1 MGLKVLAIVV
11 LVLINLN
18 FGEKCQVKNMMDQIL
33 AEELFDLHRDSVDKY
48 FLYQNEYSRGCDSI
62 TFGNKILKLTYDTT
76 GRVFIIR
83 DIQYDSLKYKA
94 EMKIF
99 LPSDNMLITGD
110 FTSVE
115 NKWKLENLTYIEN

>member
-1 MGLKVLAIVV
+1 MDLKLLTIVV

-18 FGEKCQVKNMMDQIL
+18 FREKCQVKSMMDQIL
-33 AEELFDLHRDSVDKY
+33 AEELFSLHRDSTQEYSIYK
-48 FLYQNEYSRGCDSI
+48 NEYTLGCNSI
-62 TFGNKILKLTYDTT
+62 TFGNKVLKLTDVTE

-83 DIQYDSLKYKA
+83 DIQYDSLKHKA

-99 LPSDNMLITGD
+99 LPSDNMLITGN

-115 NKWKLENLTYIEN
+115 SKWKLENLTYIEN

>member
-1 MGLKVLAIVV
+1 MKTLPIVV

-18 FGEKCQVKNMMDQIL
+18 FREKCQVKSMMDQIL
-33 AEELFDLHRDSVDKY
+33 DEELFSLHRDSANNY
-48 FLYQNEYSRGCDSI
+48 FIYQNEYTIGCNSI
-62 TFGNKILKLTYDTT
+62 AFGNEVLKLTDDTV

-99 LPSDNMLITGD
+99 LQSDNLLITGN
-110 FTSVE
+110 FTNVE
-115 NKWKLENLTYIEN
+115 NKWKLENLSYIEY